1 MGIFGNLFKPQP
13 PSDAEAERSE
23 TLIDQL
29 RKRRGEETGRWL
41 NMMSRD
47 TRNIPTPGPVPTVAD
62 VDSRPQLNE
71 APYTPPARAQYAT
84 MSMPVVKVPGNQALV
99 DSEAVGWINRL
110 FAEFAIQS
118 AAFNSSAQ
126 GTHLVIN
133 VHAPEFDFQK
143 AQLDTFTTDRKVSLF
158 KGHLA
163 TLQWGML
170 VQGNENKIDVY
181 VVPAEQILDF
191 MVHDVGS
198 AFQPFLTIDSRDVER
213 TKEWHIGGSTIKFD
227 TIPLLA
233 KELLGDLIRI
243 ASGTMDESELFR
255 EHEHGLKLGETV
267 AQGFARP
274 VPPLPPPVL
283 DSVDSRFTSTGAN
296 APNIGTIKSL
306 ATWGVASQF
315 LATVDQDLLWL
326 AQQKADAEN
335 SGNAVAVKQLNE
347 LITKLRTISGELGLL
362 TADYNPAPGSR
373 YNAT

>member
-1 MGIFGNLFKPQP
+1 MGIFGNFFKPQP
-13 PSDAEAERSE
+13 PSEAEAQKSE
-23 TLIDQL
+23 TVIDQL

-47 TRNIPTPGPVPTVAD
+47 TRNIPVAGPVPTVAD
-62 VDSRPQLNE
+62 IDSRPVIDE

-84 MSMPVVKVPGNQALV
+84 MSMPVVKVPENQSLAS
-99 DSEAVGWINRL
+99 SEAVQWINRL

-118 AAFNSSAQ
+118 ASFNSSAQ

-133 VHAPEFDFQK
+133 VHAPEFEFQK
-143 AQLDTFTTDRKVSLF
+143 AQLDTYTTERKVALF

-170 VQGNENKIDVY
+170 VQGNENKIEVY

-191 MVHDVGS
+191 MVHDISG

-213 TKEWHIGGSTIKFD
+213 TKEWHIGGSTITFD
-227 TIPLLA
+227 TIPMLA

-243 ASGTMDESELFR
+243 ASGNMDESELFR

-283 DSVDSRFTSTGAN
+283 EPADPRFTATGAN
-296 APNIGTIKSL
+296 AANFGTINSL

-315 LATVDQDLLWL
+315 VGTVDRDLLWL
-326 AQQKADAEN
+326 AQQKADAERN
-335 SGNAVAVKQLNE
+335 GNAVAAKQLDQ

-362 TADYNPAPGSR
+362 VADYNPAASK
-373 YNAT
+373 YNAS

>member
-13 PSDAEAERSE
+13 PSEAEAQKSE
-23 TLIDQL
+23 TVIDQL

-47 TRNIPTPGPVPTVAD
+47 TRNIPVSGPAPTVAD
-62 VDSRPQLNE
+62 VDSRPVINE
-71 APYTPPARAQYAT
+71 APYTPPVRAQYAT
-84 MSMPVVKVPGNQALV
+84 MSMPVVKSTDNPNLAN
-99 DSEAVGWINRL
+99 SEAVQWINRL

-133 VHAPEFDFQK
+133 VHAPEFEFQK
-143 AQLDTFTTDRKVSLF
+143 AQLDTYSTERHVALF

-191 MVHDVGS
+191 MVHDVSG
-198 AFQPFLTIDSRDVER
+198 AFQPFLTVDSRDVER

-243 ASGTMDESELFR
+243 ASGNMDESELFR

-274 VPPLPPPVL
+274 VPPLPPPAL
-283 DSVDSRFTSTGAN
+283 NSVDSRFTASGAN
-296 APNIGTIKSL
+296 AASFGTIKTL
-306 ATWGVASQF
+306 PTWSVASQF
-315 LATVDQDLLWL
+315 VATVDQDLLWL

-335 SGNAVAVKQLNE
+335 GGNAVAVKQLDQ
-347 LITKLRTISGELGLL
+347 LITKLRTLSGELGLL
-362 TADYNPAPGSR
+362 VADYNPAPGSK